1 MKIAV
6 ACILSLLLI
15 LFAMELV
22 AQSTETEPSPLSLQ
36 YGFSLKAVVELG
48 RYPLLHLSANSGIGS
63 NFISPIIY
71 PTVNAELQFY
81 TGGFGTQKP
90 LAHKKKSTLDFIV
103 ALTVTGG
110 YKNLFR
116 FENESKLADRNVPLY
131 YFSNFS
137 FPSLL
142 NPFDNS
148 LSLGT
153 NLVWSTN
160 KSKVFQRVGFLNL
173 HPFRSF
179 QISYY
184 NDGPPFDILGLGDK
198 KDRFYTGGGI
208 LSYHGA
214 KHTAVNLVEFGYHK
228 FSGYSKGSYEVAN
241 RLQHAY
247 VSYKD
252 DTQRF
257 FNRSIWSLTVANP
270 NQHWGVN
277 LREYNNTK
285 HDIQHLIHWNGYYPF
300 HLVTHP
306 KTVSVAGVGY
316 FSNTK
321 IGLR

>member
-1 MKIAV
+1 MKISV
-6 ACILSLLLI
+6 ARLCII
-15 LFAMELV
+15 LFILFTLESS
-22 AQSTETEPSPLSLQ
+22 AQSTEIISSPLSLQ
-36 YGFSLKAVVELG
+36 YGFSLKAIVELG
-48 RYPLLHLSANSGIGS
+48 RYPVLHLSASSGIGS

-71 PTVNAELQFY
+71 PTLNAEVQFY

-90 LAHKKKSTLDFIV
+90 MAHKKKSTVNFIL

-110 YKNLFR
+110 YKNLLR
-116 FENESKLADRNVPLY
+116 VENELKLSGRNVPLY

-153 NLVWSTN
+153 NLIWSTN

-184 NDGPPFDILGLGDK
+184 NDGPPFDMLGLGDT

-208 LSYHGA
+208 ISYHGP

-241 RLQHAY
+241 QLQHAY

-252 DTQRF
+252 DMQQF
-257 FNRSIWSLTVANP
+257 FNRSMWSLTIANP

-285 HDIQHLIHWNGYYPF
+285 HDIQHLIHWSGYYPF
-300 HLVTHP
+300 HLVAHP
-306 KTVSVAGVGY
+306 KTVSVGGVGY
-316 FSNTK
+316 FSYTK